1 MRRLGVLVL
10 LVAAACAEQS
20 TAPGACPNYCPA
32 DSIEM
37 HDTLF
42 TDIISRDSSF
52 RGYVPAYQAEAM
64 TAADLP
70 GIIDSRA
77 FVTTDT
83 IFDRIAPKTGDTA
96 TVAKSFDSLRIRFV
110 VVRRPKN
117 TTNLWLKLYRLPAV
131 LDTTVTFTS
140 LDSAFSVPPVDS
152 LNVNDLLAQI
162 PYSDTAFKRIWG
174 TIDTIRVDTAGHVLQ
189 VATDSTLAVYFYLDS
204 TRAAFSV
211 ADTGRSAWG
220 VRVSAD
226 SFASVALA
234 TTESGGNA
242 PAVRWFYHYT
252 IPDTVS
258 TKPDSVVQ
266 TNKLMPDRFDSFVFN
281 RPTTPIDSNLTIGGA
296 PSARSIFRVRMP
308 AFLHDTLDVV
318 RATLILVPVNAV
330 AGAPNDSFRI
340 KAKPVVTDLGGK
352 SPLSTNTQLY
362 DSTFVH
368 TGTTDTVRLELTNL
382 VRAWSLDTTLV
393 TTFFIGQVPEAA
405 SFTEA
410 RFYSTRTAAFKPTLQ
425 VTYVSRFKFGKP

>member
-1 MRRLGVLVL
+1 MRRLGVLL
-10 LVAAACAEQS
+10 FLVAAACTEQS

-32 DSIEM
+32 DSIEI

-42 TDIISRDSSF
+42 TDVIRGDSSF
-52 RGYVPAYQAEAM
+52 RGYLSAFQAEAM

-70 GIIDSRA
+70 GIQSRA

-83 IFDRIAPKTGDTA
+83 LLERIAPKTGDTA
-96 TVAKSFDSLRIRFV
+96 TVAKSFDSLRVRFV
-110 VVRRPKN
+110 VVRRPRN
-117 TTNLWLKLYRLPAV
+117 TTNLWLKLYRLPVA
-131 LDTTVTFTS
+131 LDTTTTFAD

-162 PYSDTAFKRIWG
+162 PFSDTAFKRIWG
-174 TIDTIRVDTAGHVLQ
+174 TIDTVRIDTAGHVLQ
-189 VATDSTLAVYFYLDS
+189 VAADSSLAVYFRLDS

-226 SFASVALA
+226 SFASVALG
-234 TTESGGNA
+234 TVESGGNA

-252 IPDTVS
+252 IPDTAS
-258 TKPDSVVQ
+258 TTPDSVVQ
-266 TNKLMPDRFDSFVFN
+266 NNKLMPDRFDSFVSN
-281 RPTTPIDSNLTIGGA
+281 QPTAPLDQNLTIGGA

-330 AGAPNDSFRI
+330 AGAPSDSFRI
-340 KAKPVVTDLGGK
+340 KAKPVVADLGAK
-352 SPLSTNTQLY
+352 SPLSTNALLY

-368 TGTTDTVRLELTNL
+368 IGTTDTVRLELTSL

-393 TTFFIGQVPEAA
+393 TAFFVGQVPEAA